1 MINSLCFTIL
11 GGMYVCQLLFE
22 KSCVRKSEQVI
33 VLQEQLSENRIE
45 VGCSQGPPKWGW
57 QMQTQFGTNPMT
69 VFPSAASSGFS
80 SPVTTPLSAS
90 SPLLKA
96 PNHPSP
102 SPLNLCF
109 ATYNNTSSTTNIPHA
124 YRQHH
129 LRPPPP

>member
-11 GGMYVCQLLFE
+11 GECMLLLFG
-22 KSCVRKSEQVI
+22 KSCFRKSEQVI

-45 VGCSQGPPKWGW
+45 VGSSQGPPKWAW

-80 SPVTTPLSAS
+80 SPVTTALSAS

-96 PNHPSP
+96 PNHPS
-102 SPLNLCF
+102 SSALNLCF
-109 ATYNNTSSTTNIPHA
+109 ATYNTSSTTNIPHG

-129 LRPPPP
+129 LRLQKPPP